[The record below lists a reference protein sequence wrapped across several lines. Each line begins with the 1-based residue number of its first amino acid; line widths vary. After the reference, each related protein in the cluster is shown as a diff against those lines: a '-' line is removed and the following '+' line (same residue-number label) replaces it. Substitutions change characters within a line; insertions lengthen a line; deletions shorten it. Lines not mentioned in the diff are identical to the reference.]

1 MAIKDKYTELNY
13 FLVKVFN
20 EILRIEESSLRTDEF
35 KNLSIREMHVIEA
48 VCIANENGSDNRASD
63 IAHALR
69 ISAGTLTTTV
79 ALLEKKGYL
88 LRKKDTQDKRI
99 IRLNATEKGMSANRF
114 HQNFH
119 HQMVTNVIDT
129 LNNAEIEILISG
141 LKSLTMF
148 FDSKK

>member
-1 MAIKDKYTELNY
+1 MAIKDNYTELNY